1 MSIDYYGWSVD
12 IDDSTNLTEND
23 IHSLLKYKSFDD
35 MFSFCQGYITPDDY
49 VFTDVL
55 FVKDNTSVKLELDF
69 NLFHRT
75 IKIQKYVR

>member
-55 FVKDNTSVKLELDF
+55 FPIASSSEITLVTARLIPDVARVIPNK
-69 NLFHRT
+69 
-75 IKIQKYVR
+75 